1 MISHITLKNFRSY
14 SSASFD
20 FSSKTNIILGKNGAG
35 KTNILEAIL
44 FLASG
49 KSYRASDKDLIKYNE
64 DIASL
69 HGEFDE
75 RERSVKFNLDKE
87 KNYVINNS
95 KYKRMQ
101 FAHTIPIVL
110 FEPEFMQ
117 IIARGPD
124 TRRDYF
130 DSLLSRIHP
139 SYQTSLNKY
148 KRTLAQRNN
157 LLKYKNFSSEEMFV
171 WNIKLSELGGIIVSN
186 RLKLTEKINKTI
198 SDVYSELASKK
209 HQIQIQ
215 YVSKITTQNYTNNL
229 LKGLEKNIQLDTETG
244 FTSIGPHRDDFGFI
258 INKKSASTSASRGEN
273 RTLLLAMKIIETKLI
288 KQARDIAPIL
298 LLDDVFS
305 ELDEERQGKLI
316 EFLYDNQVIITT
328 TTTTT
333 ITPLMKGVSGNIIEV

>member
-1 MISHITLKNFRSY
+1 MISNIKLTNFRSY
-14 SSASFD
+14 KSASFD
-20 FSSKTNIILGKNGAG
+20 FSEKTNIILGKNGAG

-49 KSYRASDKDLIKYNE
+49 KSYRASDRDLIKYSENT
-64 DIASL
+64 ASL
-69 HGEFDE
+69 IGKFDE
-75 RERSVKFNLDKE
+75 RERNVKFNIDKE

-101 FAHTIPIVL
+101 FTHTIPVVL

-130 DSLLSRIHP
+130 DSLLSRINP
-139 SYQTSLNKY
+139 TFQTNLNKY
-148 KRTLAQRNN
+148 KRSLAQRNN
-157 LLKYKNFSSEEMFV
+157 LLKSRNFSSEEMFV

-186 RLKLTEKINKTI
+186 RLELIEKINQTI
-198 SDVYSELASKK
+198 SDMYSELASKK
-209 HQIQIQ
+209 HQIKVEYI
-215 YVSKITTQNYTNNL
+215 SKINAQNYTNNL
-229 LKGLEKNIQLDTETG
+229 LKGLEKNLQLDKETG
-244 FTSIGPHRDDFGFI
+244 FTSLGPHRDDFEFVISG
-258 INKKSASTSASRGEN
+258 KSANISASRGEN

-288 KQARDIAPIL
+288 KHARDIAPIL

-328 TTTTT
+328 TT
-333 ITPLMKGVSGNIIEV
+333 ITPLMKGVSGKIIEI